1 MIRKLTSLLL
11 ALVLVLSMSGCAG
24 LGGSNRTAEQDKQKL
39 YDVLDE
45 IAGKIDPDSDSG
57 LNTLRI
63 AAHLV
68 LWASSTN
75 MTKKEAANA
84 LSQWV
89 KELPQEKKDSFKKQ
103 MAQVAEAY
111 GEAAVDGARSILE
124 SVDVQGSIGEWS
136 DELKDLVDA
145 LLEEAKS

>member
-1 MIRKLTSLLL
+1 MIRKMTSLLL

-45 IAGKIDPDSDSG
+45 IAEKIDPDSDSG

-124 SVDVQGSIGEWS
+124 SVDVQGSVGEWS
-136 DELKDLVDA
+136 DELKGLVDA

>member
-45 IAGKIDPDSDSG
+45 IAEKIDPDSDSG